1 MEVRTGIIILGSL
14 FIRYEE
20 IAPQLPSQLFSFQ
33 IGYILINL
41 RCYAIFQSLREARY
55 FCSADAKNVRVL
67 FSFLLEGQSSSSLCS
82 IFLMV
87 RPGFFRRRLW
97 IYLKPE
103 SKLTDK
109 TYLLLYAR
117 IASSISYDDVIVD
130 NRDVSISD
138 HLLSSLPVP
147 SSKSYITT

>member
-14 FIRYEE
+14 FIRFEE

-33 IGYILINL
+33 IRYILINL

-67 FSFLLEGQSSSSLCS
+67 FSFLLKGQNSSSLCS

-87 RPGFFRRRLW
+87 RPGFFRRR
-97 IYLKPE
+97 PE

-130 NRDVSISD
+130 NNDVSISD
-138 HLLSSLPVP
+138 HLFSSLPVP